1 MGGVVGFQP
10 KLYWVGV
17 RVGFWQYNMILMNIQ
32 ETRSHPSMGQIFSL
46 KWPKFVEST
55 KTRLIWDMVSQN
67 QVFHQIVCY
76 FADLFRQIVCYLAEV
91 FCQIV
96 CYLAE
101 LFRQIVCYLAE
112 LFRQIAFPPKNQRT
126 KKLKPYLFR
135 SQTFCERSEQAPRR
149 VRNSKGQ

>member
-1 MGGVVGFQP
+1 
-10 KLYWVGV
+10 
-17 RVGFWQYNMILMNIQ
+17 
-32 ETRSHPSMGQIFSL
+32 
-46 KWPKFVEST
+46 
-55 KTRLIWDMVSQN
+55 MVSQN

-112 LFRQIAFPPKNQRT
+112 LFRQIAFPQKNQRT

-149 VRNSKGQ
+149 VRTSEGQ